1 MTTSVLHISFSKSGG
16 SGGVAEIL
24 SEARLAAGFPTAH
37 SFSIERNL
45 RVAPLSAPLH
55 TVAAVL
61 DDAIFRQPDFNAPI
75 SLARD
80 WLEIKP
86 AHELQS
92 WDVLH
97 LHNVNGVLSLGR
109 LAESFAAKRIVWTLH
124 DMNPMT
130 GSCHYSLGCTGYVS
144 DCTDCPAVRIPFRRQ
159 VSSSLS
165 RKSRALTK
173 LTNLVVVAPSEWL
186 ADRAR
191 ESTALGSREIHVIP
205 NPIRPEFCAP
215 AAQSAKTQV
224 FTFCIVA
231 QNLADPVKNVRMA
244 VEAFRELRKS
254 HPQISLAL
262 VGNGGSSFHSEGIT
276 TFGPLPAEEIAEI
289 LSQTSSLIVPSLAE
303 NSPLVIAE
311 AAAQG
316 TMSIVHDVGGMPDL
330 IRLVQSGIVFSDNKQ
345 LLKGML
351 SVASNNELFSSSSR
365 RALASRALSLFSP
378 ASVSQQY
385 DELYSP

>member
-24 SEARLAAGFPTAH
+24 SEARSAAGFPTAH

-61 DDAIFRQPDFNAPI
+61 DDSIFRQPDFNAPI

-80 WLEIKP
+80 WLETKP
-86 AHELQS
+86 DHELRS
-92 WDVLH
+92 WGVLH
-97 LHNVNGVLSLGR
+97 LHNVNGVLTLGR
-109 LAESFAAKRIVWTLH
+109 LAESFASKRIVWTLH

-144 DCTDCPAVRIPFRRQ
+144 DCSDCPAVRIPFRRQ
-159 VSSSLS
+159 VSSSLL

-173 LTNLVVVAPSEWL
+173 LTNLVVVAPSKWL

-205 NPIRPEFCAP
+205 NPIRPEFFAP
-215 AAQSAKTQV
+215 AAQLAMTQV
-224 FTFCIVA
+224 FTFCVVA
-231 QNLADPVKNVRMA
+231 QNLADPVKNVGIV

-262 VGNGGSSFHSEGIT
+262 VGNGGSSFLSEGIT
-276 TFGPLPAEEIAEI
+276 TFGPLPAEEIAKI

-316 TMSIVHDVGGMPDL
+316 TMSIVNDVGGMPDL
-330 IRLVQSGIVFSDNKQ
+330 IRLIKSGIVFSDNKQ

-351 SVASNNELFSSSSR
+351 SVASNNDLFSSSSR

-385 DELYSP
+385 DELYSL